1 MLEKAKLRILYLYKY
16 ILDLPWQLKQSQP
29 NDEQVE
35 TGYIRDDLISPI
47 LRIEK
52 SIYLCS
58 FFLAVCT
65 AIFLV
70 TPFVNNIT
78 FLFVATFILACFI
91 FKLFNHLI
99 GRRKLQIN
107 ELAFHSFLQELSS
120 LIHNGCSME
129 NAILEIAPHL
139 SNYYGKKSP
148 LADILANICSAISN
162 GWTINDLNREFMRL
176 FPNNYA
182 YNYFTILH
190 DPVSI
195 SNHLLSL
202 SRTFSKNI
210 SAKSNLEKEI
220 AANAAQQQME
230 AVILAIMPFIIIY
243 TLRFLQGDFFSPA
256 LTTMPGP
263 LLLTAAFFFI
273 ILSMLVLF
281 RLFLPQKLNINKAK
295 LPLPNSYIRK
305 IAGLI
310 WPFILVAAPV
320 NYIDKLKSNLTL
332 LYSLVE
338 KQNNDKQDNL
348 SQMQNLLITYFAAK
362 IRLILLMS
370 GIVLLFCLSNI
381 LFIILLPPAIIIA
394 FVEPDFTLNRK
405 CQKYKL
411 LLLHTFPWDF
421 SLLILLLKNNYSLIN
436 SIGKL
441 EKLLPD
447 NDILKQKFAEIYH
460 ENTLGKYS
468 DNTFFRFGEKLQ
480 IMPLNNC
487 LSALR
492 AYITGGDIISLK
504 MLSEQTEQLFIGALQ
519 EQKKA
524 QSKRQSAFVLPMML
538 DLIAVILITLAPI
551 IPNLAY

>member
-1 MLEKAKLRILYLYKY
+1 MC
-16 ILDLPWQLKQSQP
+16 
-29 NDEQVE
+29 
-35 TGYIRDDLISPI
+35 IRD
-47 LRIEK
+47 R
-52 SIYLCS
+52 
-58 FFLAVCT
+58 
-65 AIFLV
+65 
-70 TPFVNNIT
+70 
-78 FLFVATFILACFI
+78 
-91 FKLFNHLI
+91 
-99 GRRKLQIN
+99 
-107 ELAFHSFLQELSS
+107 
-120 LIHNGCSME
+120 
-129 NAILEIAPHL
+129 
-139 SNYYGKKSP
+139 
-148 LADILANICSAISN
+148 
-162 GWTINDLNREFMRL
+162 
-176 FPNNYA
+176 
-182 YNYFTILH
+182 
-190 DPVSI
+190 
-195 SNHLLSL
+195 
-202 SRTFSKNI
+202 
-210 SAKSNLEKEI
+210 
-220 AANAAQQQME
+220 
-230 AVILAIMPFIIIY
+230 
-243 TLRFLQGDFFSPA
+243 
-256 LTTMPGP
+256 
-263 LLLTAAFFFI
+263 
-273 ILSMLVLF
+273 
-281 RLFLPQKLNINKAK
+281 
-295 LPLPNSYIRK
+295 PNSYIQK

-381 LFIILLPPAIIIA
+381 LFILLLPPAIIIA

-460 ENTLGKYS
+460 ENALGKYS